1 MVCQRNLPYALAC
14 ISSQNI
20 LVFPLQCP
28 EALIAP
34 SHAPHRQ
41 AEEIDMSDSDL
52 LEACLVVE
60 QHILCSRSPEEARVL
75 LPQYFPEPCPV
86 PTNWSPITDSD
97 SDICEES
104 DPELREHLLFEQ
116 RENKHAY
123 ELLRTIHVEE
133 QRRQFE
139 EEALSAYIRA
149 NPWNPYLPNLPSDD

>member
-1 MVCQRNLPYALAC
+1 M
-14 ISSQNI
+14 
-20 LVFPLQCP
+20 
-28 EALIAP
+28 
-34 SHAPHRQ
+34 
-41 AEEIDMSDSDL
+41 
-52 LEACLVVE
+52 
-60 QHILCSRSPEEARVL
+60 
-75 LPQYFPEPCPV
+75 

-133 QRRQFE
+133 QRRQLE

-149 NPWNPYLPNLPSDD
+149 NPWNPYLPVLPSSTSIIIIRLNAACLISTLVGTPSVLT